1 MLYIDIDGV
10 LADSDGYLKTLEPRV
25 ETDTHIMFKTFAKN
39 ADKVFLNS
47 KPLVDL
53 SVLKTFPEF
62 KLLSA
67 LPNRSNIDSFCATDN
82 ETELVFSKFVAN
94 KKAWVKEHIGE
105 CELIIVTAAAD
116 KAKYCK
122 SSKDV
127 LIDDSDKNRKK
138 WIAAGGIAFK
148 SIDDYVHNYNESL
161 GGVAVMSKTELW

>member
-10 LADSDGYLKTLEPRV
+10 LADSDGYLKKLDPRS
-25 ETDTHIMFKTFAKN
+25 ETDTHIMFKTFARN

-47 KPLVDL
+47 EPLVDL

-62 KLLSA
+62 KLLTA
-67 LPNRSNIDSFCATDN
+67 LPNRSNIDSFCANDM
-82 ETELVFSKFVAN
+82 ETEVIFSKFVRN
-94 KKAWVKEHIGE
+94 KETWVKQHIGD
-105 CELIIVTAAAD
+105 CELIIIPVAAD

>member
-10 LADSDGYLKTLEPRV
+10 LADCDGYLKTLDPRS
-25 ETDTHIMFKTFAKN
+25 ETDTHIMFKTFARN

-53 SVLKTFPEF
+53 SILKTFPEF

-67 LPNRSNIDSFCATDN
+67 LPNRSNIDSFCSSDR
-82 ETELVFSKFVAN
+82 ETHLIFTQFIAN
-94 KKAWVKEHIGE
+94 KNDWVRNNIGD
-105 CELIIVTAAAD
+105 CELIIVDAAAD

-161 GGVAVMSKTELW
+161 GGIAVMSKTELW

>member
-10 LADSDGYLKTLEPRV
+10 LADSDGYLKTLDPRV
-25 ETDTHIMFKTFAKN
+25 ATDTHIMFKTFARN

-67 LPNRSNIDSFCATDN
+67 LPNRSNIDSFCSTDM
-82 ETELVFSKFVAN
+82 ETELIFSKFVGN
-94 KKAWVKEHIGE
+94 KEAWVQQHIGD
-105 CELIIVTAAAD
+105 CELIIVSAAAD

-122 SSKDV
+122 SSKDTR
-127 LIDDSDKNRKK
+127 I
-138 WIAAGGIAFK
+138 
-148 SIDDYVHNYNESL
+148 
-161 GGVAVMSKTELW
+161 